1 MRPRTIF
8 GILLVLIALVAFGP
22 ALVAVGSQQVAEA
35 FGCQVDINRV
45 IPCVIGGKD
54 YGQTFYDLGFLIWY
68 SYLSLP
74 VGLALLGLWAVAALT
89 AILVSWR
96 RQNRPPSAPLSPGKS
111 FLRGALIVIALA
123 FSPIAVTYTAGL
135 IAVAIGCDLNE
146 ASVHPCPLLGVN
158 IGPLLYAMGLAVW
171 FVSLTVLAGLLA
183 LVVLVIIFIVRM
195 LRARRAKVDAT
206 GAKA

>member
-1 MRPRTIF
+1 MRTRTIF
-8 GILLVLIALVAFGP
+8 GILLVLVALVAFGP

-35 FGCQVDINRV
+35 FGCQVDLNRA

-74 VGLALLGLWAVAALT
+74 VGLALLGVWALAALI

-96 RQNRPPSAPLSPGKS
+96 RQNRPPSEPLSPGKS
-111 FLRGALIVIALA
+111 FLRGALIVVALA
-123 FSPIAVTYTAGL
+123 LSPIAVTYTAGL
-135 IAVAIGCDLNE
+135 IALLIGCDLNE
-146 ASVHPCPLLGVN
+146 ASVHPCALLGVN
-158 IGPLLYAMGLAVW
+158 VGPLLYAMGLAVW

-183 LVVLVIIFIVRM
+183 LVVLVIIFIVRT

-206 GAKA
+206 VAKA

>member
-1 MRPRTIF
+1 
-8 GILLVLIALVAFGP
+8 
-22 ALVAVGSQQVAEA
+22 VGSQEVAEA
-35 FGCQVDINRV
+35 FGCQVDLNRV

-74 VGLALLGLWAVAALT
+74 IGLALLGVWAVAALV
-89 AILVSWR
+89 AFIVIRR
-96 RQNRPPSAPLSPGKS
+96 RQNRPPSEPLSPGKF
-111 FLRGALIVIALA
+111 FLRGALIAVAFA
-123 FSPIAVTYTAGL
+123 FSPVAVTYTAGL
-135 IAVAIGCDLNE
+135 IAVAVGCDLNE

-158 IGPLLYAMGLAVW
+158 IGPLLYGMGLAVW

-183 LVVLVIIFIVRM
+183 LVVLVIIFIVRT

>member
-1 MRPRTIF
+1 MRTRTIF

-35 FGCQVDINRV
+35 FGCQVDINRT

-74 VGLALLGLWAVAALT
+74 AGLALFGVWALAALI

-96 RQNRPPSAPLSPGKS
+96 RQNRPPSEPLSPGKS

-123 FSPIAVTYTAGL
+123 FSPVAVTYTAGL
-135 IAVAIGCDLNE
+135 LALLIGCDLNE

-158 IGPLLYAMGLAVW
+158 IGPLLYGMGLAVW

-183 LVVLVIIFIVRM
+183 LVVLVIIFIVRT